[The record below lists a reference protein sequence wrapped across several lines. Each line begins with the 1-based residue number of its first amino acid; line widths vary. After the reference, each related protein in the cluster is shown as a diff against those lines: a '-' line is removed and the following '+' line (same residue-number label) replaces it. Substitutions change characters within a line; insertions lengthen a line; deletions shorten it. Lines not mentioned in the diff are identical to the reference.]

1 MRLIRNVRRSV
12 SKAVLLSL
20 ATALVLSRVDYC
32 SAPLTGLLAR
42 QLCWLQSIFHA
53 AARIVFSTLKF
64 DHVTPLLRELHWL
77 WIPERI
83 TFKLS
88 CLVFWSFNG
97 TAPVYLADRINR
109 ATDVTTRRSLLS
121 SSSTHQRR
129 PFFQWL
135 VAARLGIA
143 LSRLL
148 LFAHGTAYRRLLRH
162 RPYCRLPSPSVIWR
176 HICSQRRISDA
187 DSSSLLVFCL
197 PNITVIMLRVLEVY
211 PKLNVTLTF
220 SCIIIKIIR
229 LVQQQSWQPLIK
241 RTSVLIL
248 APVISLNPLS
258 LRPCEFS
265 THQLSS
271 SWLSFVEGSQLI
283 LARLA
288 FYFRRFLFWC
298 SASMLFCGTIVCQP
312 LTGSYPP
319 LYCYVV
325 NF

>member
-1 MRLIRNVRRSV
+1 MCIRDS
-12 SKAVLLSL
+12 
-20 ATALVLSRVDYC
+20 
-32 SAPLTGLLAR
+32 
-42 QLCWLQSIFHA
+42 
-53 AARIVFSTLKF
+53 
-64 DHVTPLLRELHWL
+64 
-77 WIPERI
+77 
-83 TFKLS
+83 
-88 CLVFWSFNG
+88 
-97 TAPVYLADRINR
+97 
-109 ATDVTTRRSLLS
+109 
-121 SSSTHQRR
+121 
-129 PFFQWL
+129 
-135 VAARLGIA
+135 
-143 LSRLL
+143 
-148 LFAHGTAYRRLLRH
+148 
-162 RPYCRLPSPSVIWR
+162 
-176 HICSQRRISDA
+176 SDA